1 MLNSDRREATDTALD
16 ERVMSLL
23 EAAAA
28 PTEPGPLPGEAEAL
42 AAFRAS
48 QPTPRR
54 SSMLSSVL
62 SAKAGLA
69 AALGTGVLLT
79 GGVGMAAAGALP
91 DGAQDT
97 ASEVLAKVGVT
108 VPAAA
113 QDAVAEAGNEGSTS
127 DEEAGEGELPPAAD
141 KGQEIAELARSTEL
155 EGAEK
160 GAAVSELASEGKS
173 RAGEEKADNAR
184 SGADASDAGVDGRA
198 VAEEKR
204 AQSGENGDRAEG
216 PGDRAATDAPNDGG
230 TDTADGATSQKAGG
244 SSASGTDTAGE
255 SSDGRSGAGSANR
268 P

>member
-1 MLNSDRREATDTALD
+1 MLNNDRREATDHALD
-16 ERVMSLL
+16 ERVVSLL

-28 PTEPGPLPGEAEAL
+28 PTEPGPLPGEAAAL

-54 SSMLSSVL
+54 SSMLTSITSVKT
-62 SAKAGLA
+62 AFA
-69 AALGTGVLLT
+69 ATLGTGVLLT

-97 ASEVLAKVGVT
+97 ASEMLAKVGVS
-108 VPAAA
+108 VPGAAEV
-113 QDAVAEAGNEGSTS
+113 AVADARKEKSTS
-127 DEEAGEGELPPAAD
+127 DEQATEAELPPASD

-160 GAAVSELASEGKS
+160 GAAVSDLASEGKS
-173 RAGEEKADNAR
+173 RAGEDHEATDG
-184 SGADASDAGVDGRA
+184 SGARVDGGA
-198 VAEEKR
+198 VADEKR
-204 AQSGENGDRAEG
+204 AQSGDAGDRAKG
-216 PGDRAATDAPNDGG
+216 SSDRAATDAPNDGG
-230 TDTADGATSQKAGG
+230 TDTADGATTEKADGA
-244 SSASGTDTAGE
+244 SASGTGTAGE